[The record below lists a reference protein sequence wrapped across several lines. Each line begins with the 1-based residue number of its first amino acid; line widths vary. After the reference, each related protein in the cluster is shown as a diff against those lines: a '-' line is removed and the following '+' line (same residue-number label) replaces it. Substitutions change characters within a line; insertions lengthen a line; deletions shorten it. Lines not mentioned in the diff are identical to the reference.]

1 MQIKFKFPTL
11 DSTYLKEFFLVFVC
25 LFALNIVSDPSKS
38 INLDGTLNQEEW
50 SQAREFDLEFEL
62 MPSRNTPA
70 ALKTTA
76 YVKFDK
82 KNLYV
87 GIKAFGD
94 PEKIRATLK
103 NRDETWNE
111 DYVALMFDPFRDGRY
126 GILVGVNALGV
137 QLDEIHISNSEPD
150 NSWDIL
156 FNSATAFQD
165 DGYSAELVIPFG
177 ELQLPDEEVQK
188 WKMGFIR
195 KSYQAGVQT
204 VFGSFKN
211 LPAETCYACQA
222 DEEVLLGSPEKIY
235 RNYFYPYIF
244 LNQNGDRPV
253 KDFKLQNPDYEIG
266 ITGLYDL
273 SKSSSIEYTINPD
286 FSQVE
291 SDVPM
296 IMANQTFAM
305 SFPEKRTFF
314 LEGAQLLKSDMETV
328 YTRSITNPLGALKFI
343 NQGANSSTYLMQA
356 TDTDSPYLAAGQYK
370 SFRGNAG
377 KSKVTIGRYKK
388 NLGNQSHIGIIATNR
403 DYQVGGSG
411 SLIEF
416 DSLINFLDD
425 YILDLNYARSDTQEG
440 NVNFIDT
447 HETFAGRT
455 YAMDGESFS
464 GTAKNFRLRRAVDA
478 SNWGIRFKDVSPTY
492 RAHVG
497 FVGRNDY
504 KSRNYWYGRTYRYQG
519 TIRKINFRWNNRN
532 RINFKNQKTQEFYEL
547 SMDLET
553 NFNFTGGV
561 EYQIKPSEKFEGIQY
576 GEQVDYEI
584 NGTYHPTE
592 SFFTSLRYEKGEA
605 IAYRIDKPKIGD
617 STEYNL
623 FTVFRFS
630 DNFKISLGHRYSEL
644 KDKITGDE
652 FYAGEINR
660 FEVDYQIDN
669 ALSTRTI
676 IEKNDFSDDYFLE
689 ALIQWKPDPYTIFY
703 AGGTQFYKEPNPFS
717 DNIRLE
723 TSQIYAKFQYFY
735 NPNK

>member
-1 MQIKFKFPTL
+1 MPIKIKFPTL
-11 DSTYLKEFFLVFVC
+11 DFMYLKELFLMCVC
-25 LFALNIVSDPSKS
+25 LFALNIISEPSNS
-38 INLDGTLNQEEW
+38 INLDGTLTQEEW

-70 ALKTTA
+70 ELKTTA

-87 GIKAFGD
+87 GIKAFGN

-126 GILVGVNALGV
+126 GILIGVNALGV

-156 FNSATAFQD
+156 FDSATAFQD

-222 DEEVLLGSPEKIY
+222 DEEVLLGTPEKIY
-235 RNYFYPYIF
+235 RKYFYPYIF
-244 LNQNGDRPV
+244 LNQNGDRPK

-314 LEGAQLLKSDMETV
+314 LEGSQLLKSDMETV

-343 NQGANSSTYLMQA
+343 NQGANSSIYLMQA

-532 RINFKNQKTQEFYEL
+532 RINFRNQKTQEFYEL

-561 EYQIKPSEKFEGIQY
+561 EYQIKPSEKFEGIHY

-617 STEYNL
+617 SKEYNL

-644 KDKITGDE
+644 KDKITGEE

-660 FEVDYQIDN
+660 FEVDYQFDN

-676 IEKNDFSDDYFLE
+676 IEKNEFSDDYFLE

>member
-1 MQIKFKFPTL
+1 MPIKIKFPTL
-11 DSTYLKEFFLVFVC
+11 DFMYLKEFFLMFVC
-25 LFALNIVSDPSKS
+25 LFAININSEPSNS
-38 INLDGTLNQEEW
+38 INLDGTLTQEEW

-70 ALKTTA
+70 ELKTTA

-87 GIKAFGD
+87 GIKAFGN

-126 GILVGVNALGV
+126 GILIGVNALGV

-156 FNSATAFQD
+156 FDSATAFQD

-222 DEEVLLGSPEKIY
+222 DEEVLLGTPEKIY
-235 RNYFYPYIF
+235 RKYFYPYIF
-244 LNQNGDRPV
+244 LNQNGDRPK

-314 LEGAQLLKSDMETV
+314 LEGSQLLKSDMETV

-464 GTAKNFRLRRAVDA
+464 GTAKNFRLRRAVDG

-532 RINFKNQKTQEFYEL
+532 RINFRNQKTQEFYEL

-561 EYQIKPSEKFEGIQY
+561 EYQIKPSEKFEGIHY

-617 STEYNL
+617 SKEYNL

-644 KDKITGDE
+644 KDKITGEE

-660 FEVDYQIDN
+660 FEVDYQFDN

-676 IEKNDFSDDYFLE
+676 IEKNEFSDDYFLE